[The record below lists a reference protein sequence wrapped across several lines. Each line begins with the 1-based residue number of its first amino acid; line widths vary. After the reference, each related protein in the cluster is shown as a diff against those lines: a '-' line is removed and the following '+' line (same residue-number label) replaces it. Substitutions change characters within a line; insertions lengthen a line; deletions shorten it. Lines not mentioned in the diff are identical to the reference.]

1 MSMNKPACRKFANQP
16 LHIRPNDGLLYAS
29 QVEWLVT
36 TAVRTIDHH
45 RTLFYN
51 LLSFTN
57 YIISLRVEITCYN
70 RIHNLIPSVS

>member
-36 TAVRTIDHH
+36 TAVRTIDPH
-45 RTLFYN
+45 RTCILRRTAAVGAVVQRP
-51 LLSFTN
+51 LCGLSSGRN
-57 YIISLRVEITCYN
+57 
-70 RIHNLIPSVS
+70 

>member
-1 MSMNKPACRKFANQP
+1 MSMNKPACRKFANQL

-45 RTLFYN
+45 RTLILYVYSREKAAQGVLTPRWTMF
-51 LLSFTN
+51 
-57 YIISLRVEITCYN
+57 C
-70 RIHNLIPSVS
+70 